1 MTYAEEM
8 EKFKQ
13 HLAVILADRTGIDAG
28 DSIEELCNTI
38 AMEYFDWKLG
48 EVEISQNRQHLS
60 SVTKM
65 TFQTM
70 RRRCE
75 CEAVTARQVV

>member
-1 MTYAEEM
+1 MTYAQEM

-28 DSIEELCNTI
+28 DNIEELCNTI

-48 EVEISQNRQHLS
+48 EVEDQSESAALEQRHQDDLADYAS
-60 SVTKM
+60 
-65 TFQTM
+65 
-70 RRRCE
+70 
-75 CEAVTARQVV
+75 AVRV

>member
-1 MTYAEEM
+1 MTYAQEM

-38 AMEYFDWKLG
+38 AIEYFDWKLG
-48 EVEISQNRQHLS
+48 EVEDQSESAALEQRHQDDLADYAA
-60 SVTKM
+60 
-65 TFQTM
+65 
-70 RRRCE
+70 
-75 CEAVTARQVV
+75 AVRA

>member
-13 HLAVILADRTGIDAG
+13 HLAVVLADKTGIDAG

-38 AMEYFDWKLG
+38 AIEYFDWKLG
-48 EVEISQNRQHLS
+48 EVEDQSESAALEQRHQDDLADYAA
-60 SVTKM
+60 
-65 TFQTM
+65 
-70 RRRCE
+70 
-75 CEAVTARQVV
+75 AVRV

>member
-38 AMEYFDWKLG
+38 AIEYGDWKLG
-48 EVEISQNRQHLS
+48 EEAKDMQKKTEAYIRGYSAQHSLDQINAIRES
-60 SVTKM
+60 K
-65 TFQTM
+65 
-70 RRRCE
+70 
-75 CEAVTARQVV
+75 